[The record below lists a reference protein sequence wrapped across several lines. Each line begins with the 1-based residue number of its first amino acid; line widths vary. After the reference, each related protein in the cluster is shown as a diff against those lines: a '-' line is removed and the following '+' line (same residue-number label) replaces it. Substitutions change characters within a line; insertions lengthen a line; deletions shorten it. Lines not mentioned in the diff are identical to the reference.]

1 MKQIENKYLNVINI
15 MEVSNRTII
24 QMEVYLKKTA
34 AVIGEEERQ

>member
-1 MKQIENKYLNVINI
+1 

-24 QMEVYLKKTA
+24 QMEVDLKKTA